1 MFDHYTVLEAQD
13 IDHDPV
19 RRLAEASEATVQHDE
34 VVFSDCQLAFVT
46 QIGRSCGDQ
55 LEQTLA
61 TRGYMGTVLNIGGR
75 PEAFGRS
82 QILAIGRVTL
92 VKSL

>member
-1 MFDHYTVLEAQD
+1 
-13 IDHDPV
+13 
-19 RRLAEASEATVQHDE
+19 
-34 VVFSDCQLAFVT
+34 
-46 QIGRSCGDQ
+46 
-55 LEQTLA
+55 
-61 TRGYMGTVLNIGGR
+61 MGTVLNIGGR